1 MIQIQDRVSK
11 ARPVGMASR
20 VVAPCMA
27 AHAPLLRRY
36 FSRRAP
42 AADVDDLVQDVFV
55 RLQSAQPR
63 APVIDVEAYLVTIAR
78 HVLVSRRRW
87 LTRRCSAL
95 HDAIDDA
102 PELAS
107 DLSPE
112 RILGARQDYARA
124 MAAVSDLP
132 PRARAAFQ
140 LHRFEQMSYAGIAE
154 RMGISRES
162 VKELLHRAAVRVGQI
177 RENLLNDIPPNAE
190 IERL

>member
-1 MIQIQDRVSK
+1 MIETQVCVSK
-11 ARPVGMASR
+11 ARPVGPASR
-20 VVAPCMA
+20 VAPCMA

-87 LTRRCSAL
+87 NTRRCSAL

-162 VKELLHRAAVRVGQI
+162 VKELLHRAAIRVGQI
-177 RENLLNDIPPNAE
+177 RQSLLNDIPSNAE